1 MRVSML
7 RVAWVPA
14 AADVLAATDG
24 GGALA
29 AFFNSSKGAFERTRD
44 EFFVCAG
51 CCAASGSSR
60 CSLRATSYDDHGV
73 YVFRSTH
80 LARSAPCAHSLCGGL
95 LRCAR
100 GAAASCRVYATDQ
113 LRLHKG
119 ANTTNKSMKRGWPQP
134 CDPMAE
140 AWEG

>member
-1 MRVSML
+1 MFYQPPGPRFSLSKSEASSEKSQELSVRKDYPL
-7 RVAWVPA
+7 CAACGRGAWVPA

-73 YVFRSTH
+73 YVLRSTH
-80 LARSAPCAHSLCGGL
+80 LARSVPCAH
-95 LRCAR
+95 
-100 GAAASCRVYATDQ
+100 
-113 LRLHKG
+113 
-119 ANTTNKSMKRGWPQP
+119 
-134 CDPMAE
+134 
-140 AWEG
+140 